1 MATVYQDLSG
11 KVVLITG
18 GANGIGASMV
28 ESFSQQGAR
37 VYFCDLDEEA
47 GRKLAQSTQ
56 GQAVFRKLNLERE
69 ASIRSWAKQVG
80 EKEGRVDVVINNAA
94 SDPRIEFETMTSKQ
108 WDDLFARNLRAYFLT
123 VQSALPWL
131 KKGASIVNFA
141 SITFH
146 IGPTSMTAYVSTK
159 GGIIGFTRSLAR
171 ELGPKG
177 IRVNTLSP
185 GWIMTERQLKQF
197 VDASVKKMIRK
208 AQCMPELLQPAEIAQ
223 VALFLASEAS
233 SALTGQEI
241 LADRGW
247 SYS

>member
-1 MATVYQDLSG
+1 MAAVYQDLSG

-28 ESFSQQGAR
+28 ESFCEQGAK
-37 VYFCDLDEEA
+37 VYFCDLDETA
-47 GRKLAQSTQ
+47 GKELAKSLS
-56 GQAVFRKLNLERE
+56 GRAGFRKLNLERE
-69 ASIRSWAKQVG
+69 ASIRSWVKQVG
-80 EKEGRVDVVINNAA
+80 KMKGKIDVIINNAA
-94 SDPRIEFETMTSKQ
+94 SDPRIEFESMTSKQ

-131 KKGASIVNFA
+131 RKGASIVNFA

-146 IGPTSMTAYVSTK
+146 IGPTPMTAYVSTK

-223 VALFLASEAS
+223 VAMFLASEAS
-233 SALTGQEI
+233 SAMTGQEI

-247 SYS
+247 AYS